1 MNIALEYKPKEPRN
15 HSYIDTM
22 TGTLLM
28 IEKAGL
34 NNVGIAMDLCSWAK
48 GRGFGKQNYKRDNER
63 NFVFMNAKWLSSHI
77 AENDNVLYRFRKT
90 VYIDKADGVTAFIS
104 ADSRYKLYINDV
116 YVCEGPCIGTHKYY
130 DEVDISSYIKNGEN
144 KIEALVLYAGGGGLS
159 CIQRKNRVAFIMEAL
174 RDGETVFSTDEL
186 WECALDKSTVFY
198 ISKHVHPNC
207 YPNEIYKPEEIEW
220 HSAVIPPFGTGDELW
235 GVLPAYVMDKN
246 PLKAY
251 TPSKGIAMPI
261 SQSDIGDSLKIK
273 KGSKGRVIFGLDKL
287 SVGFPEF
294 EFEGD
299 AEVTVTYAES
309 YRCADGFEKKVRSD
323 TSGKIV
329 GASDILT
336 VSKSLVYR
344 PYMTKTARYI
354 KVEVDAKA
362 DFAIKRA
369 EFLEYRY
376 PLEIC
381 NNFECSDAVYN
392 RIWDVSIHTLR
403 NCMFDTYVD
412 CPYYEMQQYSE
423 DAYLEMMYTFML
435 SDDYR
440 LPKKLITDF
449 WQSQNYEGLQL
460 AAAPMVLKQI
470 DPTFNFF
477 WIMMLEDY
485 ILYTGDTETVRPML
499 AGIFAIIE
507 WFGRCLNKDG
517 VVGVY
522 KYGKFID
529 WVKTWKYGF
538 MIDDAD
544 KKPTSISSLMYLYG
558 LKAAGSLFRRF
569 GKNGLADD
577 MLSEYE
583 KLKVSLNKAFYDEKT
598 GMYKD
603 TCDGGYS
610 EHSQIWAVL
619 SGAVS
624 GETAKQCIQNSRE
637 EFVNKCSY
645 SYQYFRNR
653 AYDKCNIEVDM
664 DEFLRDW
671 KTMLKLDATTWFEMP
686 GSSRSDC
693 HGWSSVP
700 IYEFTNKILGIQ
712 PNDDSFKSV
721 TINPHFYNLEYAKGS
736 VPTPFGKIDI
746 SWRKQDNK
754 YEVKVMSPK
763 EIKKIIVSENTQTY
777 DENVTYIR
785 EMDESTGRLGTS

>member
-1 MNIALEYKPKEPRN
+1 
-15 HSYIDTM
+15 
-22 TGTLLM
+22 
-28 IEKAGL
+28 
-34 NNVGIAMDLCSWAK
+34 
-48 GRGFGKQNYKRDNER
+48 
-63 NFVFMNAKWLSSHI
+63 MNAKWLSSPV
-77 AENDNVLYRFRKT
+77 AENDNVLYRFKKT
-90 VYIDKADGVTAFIS
+90 VHIDKTEDITAYIS

-130 DEVDISSYIKNGEN
+130 DEVNISSHIKNGEN
-144 KIEALVLYAGGGGLS
+144 KIEAFVLYAGGSGLS
-159 CIQRKNRVAFIMEAL
+159 CIQRRNRVAFIMEAFNDEKSIFL
-174 RDGETVFSTDEL
+174 TDES

-198 ISKHVHPNC
+198 VSSYVHPNC
-207 YPNEIYKPEEIEW
+207 YPNEIYKSKELEW
-220 HSAVIPPFGTGDELW
+220 HSTVIPPFDSGDELW
-235 GVLPAYVMDKN
+235 GVLPAFDMDKN
-246 PLKAY
+246 PLKVY
-251 TPSKGIAMPI
+251 IPSKGIPMSI
-261 SQSDIGDSLKIK
+261 SRSDIDNNLRIK
-273 KGSKGRVIFGLDKL
+273 KGGKGYVIFGLDKL

-309 YRCADGFEKKVRSD
+309 YRCSDSLEKKVRSD
-323 TSGKIV
+323 TNGEIV

-336 VSKSLVYR
+336 VSKNFIYR

-354 KVEVDAKA
+354 KVEVDAKS
-362 DFAIKRA
+362 DFEIKRA
-369 EFLEYRY
+369 DFLEYRY
-376 PLEIC
+376 PLEIL
-381 NNFECSDAVYN
+381 NNFECSDVVYN
-392 RIWDVSIHTLR
+392 KIWNISINTLR

-412 CPYYEMQQYSE
+412 SPYYEMQQYSE

-460 AAAPMVLKQI
+460 AAAPMELKQI

-477 WIMMLEDY
+477 WIIMIEKY
-485 ILYTGDTETVRPML
+485 ILYTGDAETVKPML
-499 AGIFAIIE
+499 AGVFAIIE
-507 WFGRCLNKDG
+507 WFGRYINKDG

-529 WVKTWKYGF
+529 WVKTWKNGF
-538 MIDDAD
+538 TIDDAD
-544 KKPTSISSLMYLYG
+544 KKPTSISSLMYLYV
-558 LKAAGSLFRRF
+558 LKSAERLFRRF

-577 MLSEYE
+577 MLYEYE
-583 KLKVSLNKAFYDEKT
+583 QLKISVNKIFYDKEN

-624 GETAKQCIQNSRE
+624 GETAKQCIQNSRK

-645 SYQYFRNR
+645 SYRYFRNR
-653 AYDKCNIEVDM
+653 AYDKCNIEFDM
-664 DEFLRDW
+664 DEFLQDW

-700 IYEFTNKILGIQ
+700 IYEFTTKILGIQ

-721 TINPHFYNLEYAKGS
+721 TINPYFYNLEYAKGS

-746 SWRKQDNK
+746 SWQKKDNK
-754 YEVKVMSPK
+754 YEVNVVSPK
-763 EIKKIIVSENTQTY
+763 EIKKIIVLNGTETY
-777 DENVTYIR
+777 DEHVTYN
-785 EMDESTGRLGTS
+785 SL